1 MSRRRSAQKR
11 VVQPDSVYNSV
22 VCAKFIN
29 ALMGKGKKTVAEKI
43 LYGAIDLLN
52 DQKDADYTDGVDALN
67 KAIAAVSPNGIKVT
81 AGWGCDIFC
90 ACACVASSFQALG
103 IRWLIAAAI
112 ARSEHQM
119 KNKLAQEI
127 DSACKNMGA
136 AFKKREDT
144 RKMAE
149 AIVRFLI
156 FGGDIGGYMGA
167 MMVDM
172 YIKAALLTMLSFYVY
187 AQGLAL
193 LFQVIMSV
201 CC

>member
-67 KAIAAVSPNGIKVT
+67 KAIAAVSPGMELRSRRVGGAT
-81 AGWGCDIFC
+81 YS
-90 ACACVASSFQALG
+90 VPVPVSPHRSQALG

-149 AIVRFLI
+149 ANRAFSH
-156 FGGDIGGYMGA
+156 FRW
-167 MMVDM
+167 
-172 YIKAALLTMLSFYVY
+172 
-187 AQGLAL
+187 
-193 LFQVIMSV
+193 
-201 CC
+201 

>member
-52 DQKDADYTDGVDALN
+52 DQKDNRQPQDADCNYIDGVDALN
-67 KAIAAVSPNGIKVT
+67 KAIAAVSPGMELRSRRVGGAT
-81 AGWGCDIFC
+81 YS
-90 ACACVASSFQALG
+90 VPVPVSPHRSQALG

-149 AIVRFLI
+149 ANRAFSH
-156 FGGDIGGYMGA
+156 FRW
-167 MMVDM
+167 
-172 YIKAALLTMLSFYVY
+172 
-187 AQGLAL
+187 
-193 LFQVIMSV
+193 
-201 CC
+201 